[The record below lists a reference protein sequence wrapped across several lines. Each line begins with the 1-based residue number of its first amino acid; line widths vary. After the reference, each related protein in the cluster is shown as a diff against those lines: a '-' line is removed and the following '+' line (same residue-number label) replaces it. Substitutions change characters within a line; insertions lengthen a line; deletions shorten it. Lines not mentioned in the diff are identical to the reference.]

1 MTRALILAPLLSGL
15 LAASLLAAPAALA
28 QDARLVERLYDPAEV
43 VRIDGRTKVQATIAF
58 AENERIENVAIGD
71 SEAWQVTPNK
81 RANLLFI
88 KPLSPTART
97 NMTVVTDR
105 RTYLFD
111 LIASPRAQP
120 LYVLRFTYP
129 PEPEPEQPVLAGS
142 ASAAEMAA
150 ATDPYAVVDPAQLN
164 FAWDTK
170 GDRKLLPSRTYDDG
184 NATFLTWPDGQ
195 GIPAILVRDH
205 EGTEGP
211 VNFAVRGNMI
221 VVDGVPAEIVLRSGD
236 SLATLTNQGP
246 PRPVVTSP
254 SAAAAANIFAQA
266 KGS

>member
-1 MTRALILAPLLSGL
+1 MTRALISALTLHIAVAAGL
-15 LAASLLAAPAALA
+15 FAVPATA
-28 QDARLVERLYDPAEV
+28 QDARLVERMYDPAKV

-58 AENERIENVAIGD
+58 AEDERIENVAIGD

-111 LIASPRAQP
+111 LIAGPKAQP

-129 PEPEPEQPVLAGS
+129 AEPEEEGTVLAGS
-142 ASAAEMAA
+142 ASPAEMAA

-164 FAWDTK
+164 FDWAKK
-170 GDRKLLPSRTYDDG
+170 GAKNLLPTRTYDDG
-184 NATFLTWPDGQ
+184 TATFLTWPDGQ
-195 GIPAILVRDH
+195 SVPAILIKDH

-221 VVDGVPAEIVLRSGD
+221 VVDGVPAEIILRSGD
-236 SLATLTNQGP
+236 SLATLINEGP

-254 SAAAAANIFAQA
+254 SNVFAQA

>member
-1 MTRALILAPLLSGL
+1 MTRALILAPLLPGL
-15 LAASLLAAPAALA
+15 LAASLFAVPAAFA
-28 QDARLVERLYDPAEV
+28 QDARLVERLYNPAEV

-58 AENERIENVAIGD
+58 AEDERIENVAIGD

-88 KPLSPTART
+88 KPLSPAART

-111 LIASPRAQP
+111 LVASPKAQP

-129 PEPEPEQPVLAGS
+129 PEPEAEEPQLAGT
-142 ASAAEMAA
+142 ASPVEMAA

-164 FAWDTK
+164 FEWARK
-170 GDRKLLPSRTYDDG
+170 GDRNLMPSRAYDDG

-195 GIPAILVRDH
+195 GIPAILTRDH

-236 SLATLTNQGP
+236 DLATLTNEGP

-254 SAAAAANIFAQA
+254 SPASNLFAQA

>member
-1 MTRALILAPLLSGL
+1 MTRALIPALTLHIAVAAGL
-15 LAASLLAAPAALA
+15 LAIISAGPATA
-28 QDARLVERLYDPAEV
+28 QDARLVERMYDPEKV
-43 VRIDGRTKVQATIAF
+43 VRIDGRTKVQATVAF
-58 AENERIENVAIGD
+58 AGDERIENVAIGD

-111 LIASPRAQP
+111 LVASPRAQP
-120 LYVLRFTYP
+120 LYVLRFSYP
-129 PEPEPEQPVLAGS
+129 PEPVEEQPQLAGS
-142 ASAAEMAA
+142 ANAAEMAA
-150 ATDPYAVVDPAQLN
+150 ASDPYAVVDPAQLN
-164 FAWDTK
+164 FEWAGK
-170 GDRKLLPSRTYDDG
+170 GSTNLLPARTYDDG

-195 GIPAILVRDH
+195 PVPAILIKDH
-205 EGTEGP
+205 KGTEGP
-211 VNFAVRGNMI
+211 VNFAVRGTMI
-221 VVDGVPAEIVLRSGD
+221 VVDGVPAEIILRSGD
-236 SLATLTNQGP
+236 EMATLVNEGP

-254 SAAAAANIFAQA
+254 SNVFAQA